1 MRKRLPYRAT
11 GHAVPQRPEPLSLML
26 RPMTMRFLAVPLLLA
41 LAACSGSNEVG
52 SLATPDSAEPLTAA
66 RSAAASQPP
75 SPPASPLPGVLVEKN
90 CPGDC
95 NAGFA
100 LDGKNYFVGCEP
112 VSPGSV
118 ANEAMGG
125 GVLYGRQVTVR
136 RIKVGTN
143 AGQVAVGPM
152 EDYCGP
158 GTVAPGYYI
167 VAPPVGS

>member
-1 MRKRLPYRAT
+1 M
-11 GHAVPQRPEPLSLML
+11 S
-26 RPMTMRFLAVPLLLA
+26 MRFLAVPLLLT

-52 SLATPDSAEPLTAA
+52 SLATSESAPTLDSAPAPAT
-66 RSAAASQPP
+66 RPP
-75 SPPASPLPGVLVEKN
+75 SPAASPLPGVLVEKN

-100 LDGKNYFVGCEP
+100 LDGKGYFLSCEP

-118 ANEAMGG
+118 AKEAMGS
-125 GVLYGRQVTVR
+125 GVLYGQKVTVR

-152 EDYCGP
+152 GDYCGP
-158 GTVAPGYYI
+158 GKVAPGYY
-167 VAPPVGS
+167 VLAPPGVL

>member
-1 MRKRLPYRAT
+1 
-11 GHAVPQRPEPLSLML
+11 
-26 RPMTMRFLAVPLLLA
+26 MTMRFLAVPLLLT

-52 SLATPDSAEPLTAA
+52 SLATSEPAAPLDSASEAGS
-66 RSAAASQPP
+66 RSP
-75 SPPASPLPGVLVEKN
+75 SPPESPLPGVLVEKN

-118 ANEAMGG
+118 ADEAMGG

-158 GTVAPGYYI
+158 GTVAPGYYV